1 MRRSILILAAIL
13 AFTPASRAQ
22 GLYPSG
28 GYLGQ
33 PYTGGY
39 LAGGYGYGAGYG
51 AAAVGVALGAGL
63 LGAIIGA
70 ALTQPQA
77 QPAMVVEG
85 PYQVVTATRPVAVA
99 PVTNIAPAGHVRP
112 RCPSGT
118 APTPRPLYDAYG
130 TYLGQQLVCY

>member
-22 GLYPSG
+22 GLYPAG

-51 AAAVGVALGAGL
+51 AAAVGVAMGAGL
-63 LGAIIGA
+63 IGAIIGV
-70 ALTQPQA
+70 ALSQPRP
-77 QPAMVVEG
+77 QPAVVVEV
-85 PYQVVTATRPVAVA
+85 PYQVVPASGPVVAGPITNTA
-99 PVTNIAPAGHVRP
+99 PVGHVRP

-118 APTPRPLYDAYG
+118 APTPRPLYDAFG
-130 TYLGQQLVCY
+130 DYLGQQLVCY